1 MSVNMTPMID
11 VVFQLIVFF
20 TTTSTMVK
28 TEYTAAVE
36 LPEASEGVERQVR
49 ERKKVTANILPDG
62 TIVVAGAQVTLG
74 QFRRMLEADMAE
86 YGPDRIEVLLR
97 ADRSARYGN
106 VEPLLLLCA
115 RVGVW
120 QVGFSIRHAKR

>member
-20 TTTSTMVK
+20 TATSTMVK

-36 LPEASEGVERQVR
+36 LPEAREGVQRQAR
-49 ERKKVTANILPDG
+49 DRKKVTANILADG
-62 TIVVAGAQVTLG
+62 TVIVAGQQVTLG
-74 QFRRMLEADMAE
+74 QFRRMLEADMAA
-86 YGPDRIEVLLR
+86 YGPERLEVLLR
-97 ADRSARYGN
+97 ADRSARYGS

-115 RVGVW
+115 RAGVW
-120 QVGFSIRHAKR
+120 QVGFSVRRQKR